1 MMKSIPLI
9 VFAFM
14 LIGCGAKYCPSYSS
28 YEYNKEIVKDK
39 SYKGEDAKAKKKI
52 KKYNAR

>member
-1 MMKSIPLI
+1 
-9 VFAFM
+9 M